1 MASTFKKGDVVK
13 VSAVLPEGPVLSIR
27 MLEDG
32 TVQYLIEWQDAEG
45 QAQQRWFSEELLTA
59 A

>member
-13 VSAVLPEGPVLSIR
+13 VPAVLPEGPVQSIR

-45 QAQQRWFSEELLTA
+45 QAQQRWFNEEQLIA

>member
-13 VSAVLPEGPVLSIR
+13 VPVISPQGPVQSIR

-32 TVQYLIEWQDAEG
+32 SVQYLIEWEDAEG
-45 QAQQRWFSEELLTA
+45 QTQQRWFNEEQLIA

>member
-13 VSAVLPEGPVLSIR
+13 VPAVSPQGPVQSIR

-32 TVQYLIEWQDAEG
+32 EVQYLIEWQDADG
-45 QAQQRWFSEELLTA
+45 QPQQRWFNETQLTA